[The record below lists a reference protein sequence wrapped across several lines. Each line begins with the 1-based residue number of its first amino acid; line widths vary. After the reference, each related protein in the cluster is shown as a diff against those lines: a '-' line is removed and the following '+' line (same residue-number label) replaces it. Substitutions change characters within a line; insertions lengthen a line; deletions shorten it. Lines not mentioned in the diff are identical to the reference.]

1 MAGGGVTSREQTLS
15 LLSAVKNHGDLA
27 VKLSSLKQAKDI
39 LLSVEPSSLVV
50 ELFPYIVE
58 LQGSNELLV
67 RKILLELMEELGL
80 KVMEQSSIFMPVFL
94 TYLKDDTS
102 SVVRQ
107 SIVSGTNFFC
117 SVLEEMAVQYHQ
129 SGKVERWLEELW
141 SWMVK
146 FKDAIRGIALKS
158 GPVGT
163 KLLAIKFLEMY
174 VLLFT
179 SDVNDVETSFKEVK
193 GQNFNISWVV
203 GGHPILDP
211 DLLTLE
217 ANRSLGYLL
226 DMLRSAKT
234 LPGSVTITVINCL
247 AAIARKRPMH
257 YTSILSA
264 LLGFDPNFETPGS
277 HAASIQYSF
286 RTAFLGF
293 LRCTHPCIV
302 ESRDRL
308 VKALRAM
315 NVGDAADQVIRKV
328 DKIIKNTER
337 ASRDV
342 QFNKEDQLSNRFLP
356 VTGELNK
363 KRSMLQDVDG
373 AVNNDELPAKRTR
386 YLSVGNATLPVQ
398 NNSGYDG
405 ITSNGVSTKVPL
417 IQNELTPVEQMIAMI
432 AALLA
437 EGERGAESLEILIS
451 KIQPDLMA
459 DIVIANMRHLPKNS
473 PPLSSRLG
481 NMAVPSL
488 SAPSITTSHVI
499 VSNVPTINSQQSPVF
514 QSQAVAPFSSTK
526 AIGAPSADLSSAS
539 ALAAELKRD
548 PRRDP
553 RRLDPRRLPAS
564 AAAAQPLP
572 AKEEISDS
580 RFAFDVSMG
589 SAVSVQVVPKVE
601 NAIEPLVSKSDIEFF
616 ESSITHLDDQHTF
629 KEDFEAMGEE
639 ALTIDPSAEVNNT
652 TSDVPPSDVIMD
664 LEPVLSPEQS
674 DFAVVEPEV
683 QDSNMMD
690 FDQNSPVIPGTS
702 APEETFRELP
712 PVPSYIELSGED
724 QNRLSKLAVGR
735 LIESSRQIHATGC
748 SQTCMELLARLV
760 LQTAADQDIVSM
772 VQKHIVSD
780 YEHQKGHELAM
791 RVLYHLRSVVISC
804 ADEFSSFA
812 ESIYETFLLAVAKSL
827 RDTLPASD
835 KSFSRFLGEVPLLP
849 DSALKLLENLC
860 CSEGFDNLR
869 KDVRDGDR
877 VTQGLGAVWSLILGR
892 PLNRKA
898 CLTIAFNCSVHP
910 QDDVR
915 AKAIR
920 LVANKLYR
928 LSYASEE
935 VEEYATNM
943 LLSVIDQRIPDTE
956 PSQVGFTESNPEEN
970 VGVQETSISG
980 SQTSDPGVPE
990 SELVKDLQPVL
1001 QTVPNVSLSQ
1011 AQRCMSLFFAL
1022 CTKKPS
1028 LLQLVFDV
1036 YGRAPKTV
1044 KQAVHRHIPN
1054 LVRNLGSSFCEFL
1067 RIISDP
1073 PQGSENLLMLV
1084 LRVLTE
1090 ETTPSADL
1098 IATVKH
1104 LYQTKLK
1111 DAAILIPMLSSL
1123 PKDEVLPIFPQLVG
1137 LPLEKFQAALARIL
1151 QGSAHTGPAL
1161 TPAEVLVAIH
1171 GIRPERDGV
1180 ALKKITDACTACFE
1194 QRTVFTQQVLVKALN
1209 QLVDQTPLPLLFMRT
1224 VIQAIDAF
1232 PTLVDFVME
1241 ILTKLVNKQ
1250 IWKMPKL
1257 WVGFLKCASQTQPH
1271 SFSVLLQL
1279 PPLQL
1284 ESMLNRHANLR
1295 AGLASHANQ
1304 PSIRSTLP
1312 RSTLAV
1318 LGLANESQHA
1328 QRSYHPSALHS
1339 ETGSSVQG
1347 ATLT

>member
-27 VKLSSLKQAKDI
+27 VKLSSLRQAKDI

-58 LQGSNELLV
+58 LQGSNEVLV

-80 KVMEQSSIFMPVFL
+80 KVMDQSSVFMPVFL
-94 TYLKDDTS
+94 TYLKDDAS

-117 SVLEEMAVQYHQ
+117 SVLEEMALQYHQ

-146 FKDAIRGIALKS
+146 FKDALCGIALES

-179 SDVNDVETSFKEVK
+179 SDAEDDETSSKEVK

-211 DLLTLE
+211 DLLTSE

-234 LPGSVTITVINCL
+234 LPGCVTITVINCL

-257 YTSILSA
+257 YTDILSA
-264 LLGFDPNFETPGS
+264 LIGFDPNFETPGS

-308 VKALRAM
+308 VRALRAM
-315 NVGDAADQVIRKV
+315 NAGDAADQVIRKV

-337 ASRDV
+337 ASRDAR
-342 QFNKEDQLSNRFLP
+342 FNKEDQPSNHFLS
-356 VTGELNK
+356 VAELNK
-363 KRSMLQDVDG
+363 KRSMLPDVDS
-373 AVNNDELPAKRTR
+373 AVNTDELPAKRTR
-386 YLSVGNATLPVQ
+386 YLPAPLPVQ
-398 NNSGYDG
+398 NNSGHDG

-417 IQNELTPVEQMIAMI
+417 MQNELTPVEQMIAMI

-437 EGERGAESLEILIS
+437 EGERGAKSLEILIS
-451 KIQPDLMA
+451 QIQPDLMA
-459 DIVIANMRHLPKNS
+459 DMVIANMRHLPKNS

-481 NMAVPSL
+481 NMPVPSPSGPITTAQVAVP
-488 SAPSITTSHVI
+488 
-499 VSNVPTINSQQSPVF
+499 NVPSTTSQQSTLF
-514 QSQAVAPFSSTK
+514 QSQAVTHFSSTK
-526 AIGAPSADLSSAS
+526 AVGAPSADLSSAS
-539 ALAAELKRD
+539 TLPADLKRD

-553 RRLDPRRLPAS
+553 RRLDPRRPPAP
-564 AAAAQPLP
+564 AAAVQPLP
-572 AKEEISDS
+572 AKEEITDS
-580 RFAFDVSMG
+580 RFAFDASVSMG
-589 SAVSVQVVPKVE
+589 SPVSVQVVPKAE
-601 NAIEPLVSKSDIEFF
+601 NAIEPLVSKSDTEFF

-629 KEDFEAMGEE
+629 KEEIGPLDEE
-639 ALTIDPSAEVNNT
+639 ALTLDPSAEVNNNT
-652 TSDVPPSDVIMD
+652 TSDVPPSDIIMD
-664 LEPVLSPEQS
+664 LEPVLSPEQPGFS
-674 DFAVVEPEV
+674 VAEPEL

-690 FDQNSPVIPGTS
+690 FDQNSPGTS

-712 PVPSYIELSGED
+712 PVPSYIELTGEE
-724 QNRLSKLAVGR
+724 QNRLSNLAVGR

-748 SQTCMELLARLV
+748 SRTCMELLARLV
-760 LQTAADQDIVSM
+760 LQTAADQDIISM

-791 RVLYHLRSVVISC
+791 HVLYHLRSVVISC
-804 ADEFSSFA
+804 EDEFSSFA
-812 ESIYETFLLAVAKSL
+812 ESVYEKFLLAVAKSL

-849 DSALKLLENLC
+849 DSALKLLEDLC
-860 CSEGFDNLR
+860 CSEGFDNLG
-869 KDVRDGDR
+869 KDVRNGDR

-892 PLNRKA
+892 PLNREA

-910 QDDVR
+910 QEDVR

-928 LSYASEE
+928 LSYASEK

-956 PSQVGFTESNPEEN
+956 SSQVGVTESNPDEN

-980 SQTSDPGVPE
+980 SQNSDPGVVPG
-990 SELVKDLQPVL
+990 SELAKDLHPAL
-1001 QTVPNVSLSQ
+1001 QTVSNVSLSQ

-1054 LVRNLGSSFCEFL
+1054 LVRNLGSSFSEFL

-1084 LRVLTE
+1084 LQVLTE

-1194 QRTVFTQQVLVKALN
+1194 QRTVFTQQVLAKALN

-1271 SFSVLLQL
+1271 SFGVLLQL
-1279 PPLQL
+1279 PPPQL
-1284 ESMLNRHANLR
+1284 ESTLNRHANLR
-1295 AGLASHANQ
+1295 AGLASYANQ

-1318 LGLANESQHA
+1318 LGLANEPPPPPHA

>member
-1 MAGGGVTSREQTLS
+1 MAGGGGVTSREQTLS

-27 VKLSSLKQAKDI
+27 VKLSSLRQAKDI

-58 LQGSNELLV
+58 LQGSNEVWV

-80 KVMEQSSIFMPVFL
+80 KVMDQSSVFMPVFL
-94 TYLKDDTS
+94 AYLKDDVS

-107 SIVSGTNFFC
+107 SIVSGTNFFR
-117 SVLEEMAVQYHQ
+117 SVLEEMALQYHQ

-146 FKDAIRGIALKS
+146 FKDAICGIALES
-158 GPVGT
+158 GPIGT

-174 VLLFT
+174 ILLFT
-179 SDVNDVETSFKEVK
+179 SDAEDDETSSKEVK

-203 GGHPILDP
+203 GGHPILVP

-234 LPGSVTITVINCL
+234 VPGSVTITVVNCL
-247 AAIARKRPMH
+247 AAIARRRPMH

-264 LLGFDPNFETPGS
+264 LLGFDTNFEIPGS

-308 VKALRAM
+308 VRALRAM
-315 NVGDAADQVIRKV
+315 NAGDAADQVIRKV

-337 ASRDV
+337 ASRDAR
-342 QFNKEDQLSNRFLP
+342 FNKDQLFA
-356 VTGELNK
+356 GELNK
-363 KRSMLQDVDG
+363 KRSMLPDG
-373 AVNNDELPAKRTR
+373 DSAVNNDDLPAKRTR
-386 YLSVGNATLPVQ
+386 YLPVGNPTLPVQ
-398 NNSGYDG
+398 NNPGHDG
-405 ITSNGVSTKVPL
+405 ITSNGVSTKAPL
-417 IQNELTPVEQMIAMI
+417 MPNELTPVEQMIAMI

-437 EGERGAESLEILIS
+437 EGERGAGSLEMLIS

-481 NMAVPSL
+481 NMPVPSA
-488 SAPSITTSHVI
+488 SGPSITASQVT
-499 VSNVPTINSQQSPVF
+499 VSNVPITTQQSPVF
-514 QSQAVAPFSSTK
+514 HPQAVTPFSSTK
-526 AIGAPSADLSSAS
+526 AVSAPSADLSSAS
-539 ALAAELKRD
+539 ALSTDLKRD

-564 AAAAQPLP
+564 AAAEQPLP
-572 AKEEISDS
+572 VKEITDS
-580 RFAFDVSMG
+580 RFAFDASISMG
-589 SAVSVQVVPKVE
+589 SPVSVQVVPKAE
-601 NAIEPLVSKSDIEFF
+601 NSIEPLVSKSDTEF
-616 ESSITHLDDQHTF
+616 LDDQHTF
-629 KEDFEAMGEE
+629 KEDFSAVDEK

-652 TSDVPPSDVIMD
+652 TSDVPPSDIIMD
-664 LEPVLSPEQS
+664 LEPVSSPEQP
-674 DFAVVEPEV
+674 DFSVVKPEM
-683 QDSNMMD
+683 QDSDMMD
-690 FDQNSPVIPGTS
+690 FDQNSPAIPGTS

-712 PVPSYIELSGED
+712 PVPSYIELTGEE
-724 QNRLSKLAVGR
+724 QNRLSNLAVGR
-735 LIESSRQIHATGC
+735 LIESSRQIHGTGC

-791 RVLYHLRSVVISC
+791 HVLYHLRSVVHSC
-804 ADEFSSFA
+804 EDEFSSFA
-812 ESIYETFLLAVAKSL
+812 ESVYEKFLLAVAKSL

-835 KSFSRFLGEVPLLP
+835 RSFSRFLGEVPLLP
-849 DSALKLLENLC
+849 DSALKLLEDLC
-860 CSEGFDNLR
+860 CSEGFDNLG

-877 VTQGLGAVWSLILGR
+877 VTQGLGTVWSLILGR

-910 QDDVR
+910 QEDVR

-928 LSYASEE
+928 LSYASEK
-935 VEEYATNM
+935 VEEFATNM
-943 LLSVIDQRIPDTE
+943 LLSVIDQRIPDTAS
-956 PSQVGFTESNPEEN
+956 SQVGVTESNPDEN

-980 SQTSDPGVPE
+980 SQNSDPGV
-990 SELVKDLQPVL
+990 VPVS
-1001 QTVPNVSLSQ
+1001 NVSLSQ

-1054 LVRNLGSSFCEFL
+1054 LVRNLGSSCPEFL

-1084 LRVLTE
+1084 LQVLTE
-1090 ETTPSADL
+1090 ETIPSADL
-1098 IATVKH
+1098 MATVKH

-1194 QRTVFTQQVLVKALN
+1194 QRTVFTQQVLAKALN

-1271 SFSVLLQL
+1271 SFDVLLQL
-1279 PPLQL
+1279 PPPQL
-1284 ESMLNRHANLR
+1284 ESTLNRHANLR

-1318 LGLANESQHA
+1318 LGLANEPSLPPHA